1 MDFIIQYWL
10 TWAFGLSSAG
20 LALLWKAF
28 MNQRKRQKA
37 LEDGVRALL
46 RDRIIQSCDY
56 YNAKQ
61 KISIHGRENI
71 ESMYKAYHSLGGN
84 GTVTRLVEEIK
95 DLQTF
100 Y

>member
-1 MDFIIQYWL
+1 MEFAIEYWL
-10 TWAFGLSSAG
+10 TWAFGLLSAG
-20 LALLWKAF
+20 FALLWKAF

-37 LEDGVRALL
+37 LEDGVKALL

-61 KISIHGRENI
+61 KVSIHGMENI
-71 ESMYKAYHSLGGN
+71 ESMYEAYKSLGGN
-84 GTVTRLVEEIK
+84 GTVTKMVQEIK
-95 DLQTF
+95 ELPTF

>member
-10 TWAFGLSSAG
+10 TWAFGLLSAG
-20 LALLWKAF
+20 LALLWKSF

-46 RDRIIQSCDY
+46 RDRIIQACDY
-56 YNAKQ
+56 YNSKQ
-61 KISIHGRENI
+61 KISIHGLENL
-71 ESMYKAYHSLGGN
+71 ENMFAAYSGLDGN
-84 GTVTRLVEEIK
+84 GTAAKMVEETRELPIS
-95 DLQTF
+95 